1 MKKIIAFVLAA
12 ICVFG
17 LCSCDEKKANN
28 KIENLTRGEVNEHV
42 YVNESIGITFTKTE
56 NMVYATDEELA
67 AMMNIGLE
75 TLTDNKALFEQAKL
89 SAITCFLATD
99 VTTRNNVVL
108 VMEDLTRSG
117 SSNITT
123 AQYFNAVKTQLMSQT
138 SVNYTIGETST
149 AKIGAETYDVLSLTA
164 TSNGMNLSQ
173 NMYIRKVGTYMVCI
187 TITSVDGTE
196 MSTFEAMFS

>member
-1 MKKIIAFVLAA
+1 MKKIIALILAV

-17 LCSCDEKKANN
+17 LCSCDEKKI
-28 KIENLTRGEVNEHV
+28 KDTIENLTRGEVNEHV
-42 YVNESIGITFTKTE
+42 YVNESINITFTKTE

-89 SAITCFLATD
+89 ATITCFLAKD
-99 VTTRNNVVL
+99 VATGNNVVL
-108 VMEDLTRSG
+108 VMEDLSKNSFT
-117 SSNITT
+117 NITT
-123 AQYFNAVKTQLMSQT
+123 KQYYEAVKSQLQAQT

-149 AKIGAETYDVLSLTA
+149 AKIGGETYDVLSLTA
-164 TSNGMNLSQ
+164 KANGMTMSQ
-173 NMYIRKVGTYMVCI
+173 NMYIRKVGKYMVCI